1 MLNPSSLFLAC
12 LITLAANPSLVAT
25 IPLPP
30 SPRSSSTSVRHRTF
44 KATRSLP
51 VLRIVD
57 DEQYLEP
64 VLWTSAFT
72 DDSILPESIFAD
84 EDEASLNVILASVH
98 QPRTKRAISKPVVKR
113 SHSSG
118 KASHQKVK
126 RAVSRKEPMWEI
138 RASSRISRF
147 RATATNKP
155 VATSAATAQPTSSIV
170 WTKVETTS
178 RSLPTPSSIALPSA
192 APIVVPTSTTM
203 TAPSATPTLSG
214 THEGEGTC
222 KFAPLSSSVASR
234 RLFSSFCFSTG
245 ADFLLPSFSTG
256 YAPGLGACGNDATN
270 DSPIVAVSH
279 LLYDTF
285 PGHTINPNL
294 NPICGKKIRATY
306 KGKTVDVTVQDRC
319 TGCAVHDLDFSPSIF
334 SQLADLDIGRLKG
347 VEVSS
352 ISALSLLHKD
362 DI

>member
-30 SPRSSSTSVRHRTF
+30 SPHSSSTSVRHRSF

-64 VLWTSAFT
+64 ALWTSAFT

-84 EDEASLNVILASVH
+84 EDEASLNAILASVH
-98 QPRTKRAISKPVVKR
+98 QPHTERAISKPVVKR

-118 KASHQKVK
+118 KASHQNVK

-155 VATSAATAQPTSSIV
+155 VATSAAVAQPTSSIV
-170 WTKVETTS
+170 WTKVQTTS

-192 APIVVPTSTTM
+192 APIVVPTSTAM
-203 TAPSATPTLSG
+203 NAPSATPTLSG
-214 THEGEGTC
+214 THEGEGTW
-222 KFAPLSSSVASR
+222 
-234 RLFSSFCFSTG
+234 
-245 ADFLLPSFSTG
+245 

-279 LLYDTF
+279 LLYDSF
-285 PGHTINPNL
+285 PGHTTNPNL
-294 NPICGKKIRATY
+294 NPICGQKIRATY

-319 TGCAVHDLDFSPSIF
+319 TGCAWGDLDFSPSIF

-347 VEVSS
+347 VEWTF
-352 ISALSLLHKD
+352 L
-362 DI
+362 